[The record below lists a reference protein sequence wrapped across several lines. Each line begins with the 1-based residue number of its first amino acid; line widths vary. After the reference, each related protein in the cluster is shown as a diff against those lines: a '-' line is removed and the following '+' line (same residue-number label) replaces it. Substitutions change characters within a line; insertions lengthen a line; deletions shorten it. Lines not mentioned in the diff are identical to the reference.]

1 MRLLPTYCES
11 CRRSALVGTDAI
23 VGGVAVC
30 PDCGASSRTLPG
42 ESYAPECAKL
52 YKSLETA
59 LHDAE
64 LSPPNAAQLAVE
76 LEGRNRTP
84 GRGLK
89 RIAQLVPSLSEL
101 LVSNEPIVMRR
112 VEGML
117 ATLLDAMA
125 TSRSTSSAPAPA
137 PRRQNRLSSAAWA
150 LHV

>member
-1 MRLLPTYCES
+1 MRLIPTYCES
-11 CRRSALVGTDAI
+11 CRRSALVGTNTI

-59 LHDAE
+59 LHEAE

-89 RIAQLVPSLSEL
+89 RIAQLVPSLSLSEL

-137 PRRQNRLSSAAWA
+137 ELRGGKADGGL
-150 LHV
+150 L